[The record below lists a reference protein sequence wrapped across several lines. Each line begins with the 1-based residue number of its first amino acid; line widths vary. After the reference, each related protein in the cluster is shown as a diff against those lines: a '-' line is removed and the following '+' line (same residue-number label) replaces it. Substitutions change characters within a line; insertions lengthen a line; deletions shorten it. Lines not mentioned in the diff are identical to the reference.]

1 MRTRMVFRSLAL
13 SGLLV
18 LAGCGSASSGGE
30 DFKLSILHINDHHSN
45 LDAVSATLKL
55 KTGSGLERENV
66 AVPLGGFA
74 RVTSAIEALSAGRT
88 NVLKLHAGDA
98 VTGTLY
104 YTLEQGKADAAL
116 MNTVCFDAMAI
127 GNHEFDA
134 GDAGLKQFADYLW
147 ADGSCKTPLLSAN
160 VSPRA
165 GSPLGSTTITPSQ
178 VITRE
183 GERIGIVG
191 LTIAAKTQ
199 GASRPDAGTVL
210 LDEVTSAQ
218 REIDRLR
225 QQGVNKIVVLS
236 HLGYERELAL
246 AAALSG
252 VDVIVGGDSHSLL
265 GDASLKDFGLSPVG
279 PYPTLARNKEGEP
292 VCVVQAWQYSAVV
305 GELDVTF
312 DPDGRVKDCAGQPH
326 VLIGDHFGDRPE
338 AALAA
343 IRADIATQPA
353 LRITPESAQ
362 ALAVLEP
369 YRAALVAFGSETVAE
384 ANGNLCLRRV
394 PGTLRDGS
402 RSRLA
407 GCNDDPHVIAHGGD
421 VQQVV
426 ADAFLYQGKRYGG
439 ADIALQNGGGVRV
452 DVANGAITVG
462 TVYTVL
468 PFRNTLVTLT
478 MSGAEVKAAVED
490 AMTSVVSGNTG
501 SYPYA
506 GGLRWAV
513 DLKRTAGDR
522 LSQLA
527 MRDDQG
533 RWHPLDANATYRV
546 ITSDFIADGQDGYTT
561 LGTIKGERREDTFLA
576 YADAFLQY
584 VLEVPVLVRPAST
597 EFSTQ
602 VFVDTP

>member
-1 MRTRMVFRSLAL
+1 MDTRVLSSAVAL

-18 LAGCGSASSGGE
+18 LAGCGGSSGGGE
-30 DFKLSILHINDHHSN
+30 DFKLAILHINDHHSN
-45 LDAVSATLKL
+45 LDAVNATLKL
-55 KTGSGLERENV
+55 KTGSGPERENV
-66 AVPLGGFA
+66 TVSLGGFA
-74 RVTSAIEALSAGRT
+74 RVTAAIEALSAGRS

-98 VTGTLY
+98 ITGTLY
-104 YTLEQGKADAAL
+104 YTLEEGKADAEL
-116 MNTVCFDAMAI
+116 MNTVCFDALAV

-134 GDAGLKQFADYLW
+134 GDAGLKQFADFLW
-147 ADGSCKTPLLSAN
+147 AGAECKTPLLSAN

-165 GSPLGSTTITPSQ
+165 GSPLGTSTVVPSQ

-183 GERIGIVG
+183 GEKIGIVG

-199 GASRPDAGTVL
+199 GSSRPDAGTLL
-210 LDEVTSAQ
+210 LDEVSSAQ

-225 QQGVNKIVVLS
+225 QQGVNKIVLLS
-236 HLGYERELAL
+236 HLGYERELAI
-246 AAALSG
+246 AAELSG

-265 GDASLKDFGLSPVG
+265 GDDSLKNYGLSPVG
-279 PYPTLARNKEGEP
+279 AYPTVASNKNGDK

-305 GELDVTF
+305 GELEVTF
-312 DPDGRVKDCAGQPH
+312 DSAGRVKECGGQPH
-326 VLIGDHFGDRPE
+326 VLIGESFGDRPE
-338 AALAA
+338 AALNA
-343 IRADIATQPA
+343 IRADIAAQPA
-353 LRITPESAQ
+353 LRITSESPKAV
-362 ALAVLEP
+362 AVLEP
-369 YRAALVAFGSETVAE
+369 YQAALVAFGSEHVAD
-384 ANGNLCLRRV
+384 ASGNLCLRRV
-394 PGTLRDGS
+394 PGTKRDGS

-439 ADIALQNGGGVRV
+439 ADMSLQNGGGVRV
-452 DVANGAITVG
+452 DVPSGTVTVG

-490 AMTSVVSGNTG
+490 AMTSVANGNTG

-506 GGLRWAV
+506 GGLRWEV
-513 DLKRTAGDR
+513 DLNRPVGDR
-522 LSQLA
+522 LSQLTV
-527 MRDDQG
+527 RDELG
-533 RWHPLDANATYRV
+533 RWNPLDANASYRV
-546 ITSDFIADGQDGYTT
+546 ITNDFIADGQDGYTT
-561 LGTIKGERREDTFLA
+561 LGTIKGDRREDTFLA

-584 VLEVPVLVRPAST
+584 VLEVPVLIRPAST

-602 VFVDTP
+602 VFIDTP